1 MFKVLK
7 CVSNDDVII
16 LKVGDNV
23 DIVMFMFEFLSKKK
37 MFNWVL
43 L

>member
-23 DIVMFMFEFLSKKK
+23 DIVMFMFEFLSK
-37 MFNWVL
+37 
-43 L
+43 